1 MSALGVTPIVTNGT
15 ASPAPPTPPA
25 PQQPA
30 ASAPWLREDLI
41 HLDPLLDCLV
51 EVCRLNGCAASR
63 ASLSA
68 GLPLSAEAGGG
79 MTRELVERA
88 AERAG
93 MWAKLLRLPLACID
107 PATLPAILVLKDKQ
121 ACVLLG

>member
-15 ASPAPPTPPA
+15 ASLKPPA
-25 PQQPA
+25 LQQPA
-30 ASAPWLREDLI
+30 ASASSLLEDLI
-41 HLDPLLDCLV
+41 HPDPLLDCLF
-51 EVCRLNGCAASR
+51 EVRRLNGCAASR
-63 ASLSA
+63 ACLSA
-68 GLPLSAEAGGG
+68 SLPLSAEADGG

-93 MWAKLLRLPLACID
+93 MWTKLSRLPLAGID
-107 PATLPAILVLKDKQ
+107 PATLPAILVLKDKP